1 MDREGSKRVIDLR
14 SDTFTQPTE
23 EMREAMRNAVVGD
36 DVWEEDPTVKRLEEM
51 AAWRLGK
58 EAALFMSSGTMGNQV
73 ALMTHCLR
81 GDEVIM
87 EEGCHIYNYE
97 VAAASVISGLQA
109 RPLKGTYG
117 ILDPEDVKRAIRPPN
132 IHHPRTGL
140 ICLENSHNR
149 AGGTVYP
156 LETLREIGKLAKEV
170 GIPIHLDGARI
181 FNAAIASG
189 VDAKELVQDADS
201 VMFCLSK
208 GLVCPVGSLLLG
220 TRDFIR
226 MARRHRKMLG
236 GGMRQVGI
244 LAAAGIVA
252 LEKMVDRLAEDN
264 ANASALAEGIS
275 KIEGIHLDLR
285 AVQTNIVIFS
295 VRSPKITAPDLVNE
309 LVREGIKVHLISP
322 NSIRM
327 VTHKDVN
334 LTDIER
340 TIEAIKAKM
349 A

>member
-1 MDREGSKRVIDLR
+1 MEKRVIDLR
-14 SDTFTQPTE
+14 SDTLTQPTE

-36 DVWEEDPTVKRLEEM
+36 DVWGEDPTVKRLEEM
-51 AAWRLGK
+51 AAERLGK
-58 EAALFMSSGTMGNQV
+58 EAALFVASGTMGNQV
-73 ALMTHCLR
+73 ALMTHCSR

-109 RPLKGTYG
+109 RPLKGNYG
-117 ILDPEDVKRAIRPPN
+117 ILDPGDVKRAIRPPD

-156 LETLREIGKLAKEV
+156 LEVTREIGRIAREAGL
-170 GIPIHLDGARI
+170 PIHLDGARI
-181 FNAAIASG
+181 FNAAIAL
-189 VDAKELVQDADS
+189 VLEARELAQDADS

-208 GLVCPVGSLLLG
+208 GLAAPVGSLLLG
-220 TRDFIR
+220 NRDFIYR
-226 MARRHRKMLG
+226 ARRNRKMLG

-252 LEKMVDRLAEDN
+252 LEKMVDRLSEDN
-264 ANASALAEGIS
+264 ANARALAEGIAH
-275 KIEGIHLDLR
+275 IPGIHLDLQ
-285 AVQTNIVIFS
+285 AVQTNIVIFF
-295 VRSPKITAPDLVNE
+295 VQSPKMSAPSLVKE
-309 LVREGIKVHLISP
+309 LASEGIKVHLISA

-327 VTHKDVN
+327 VTHKDV
-334 LTDIER
+334 DREDVER
-340 TIEAIKAKM
+340 TIEAITTNM
-349 A
+349 GR